1 MLTGDALPDDI
12 RTLLEERFWRPIERS
27 ATIEALRESGAGID
41 DAAHDPFLFADHG
54 VVHVRDIA
62 RGVISLAESANGLL
76 LPLRP
81 PERQRFLVAYGV
93 TVTYLHDIGMVDPT
107 PEGRRVHPAFAA
119 HTAFGPELDD
129 VVEHLLGGPSPMVAR
144 LRHVQAVSPFEV
156 PLPVIEST
164 SETPGTG
171 TVLGLWTLIVPV
183 TR

>member
-81 PERQRFLVAYGV
+81 PERQRA
-93 TVTYLHDIGMVDPT
+93 
-107 PEGRRVHPAFAA
+107 GRRVRA
-119 HTAFGPELDD
+119 
-129 VVEHLLGGPSPMVAR
+129 GPSGPRVWRVAVEKHADAR
-144 LRHVQAVSPFEV
+144 SDP
-156 PLPVIEST
+156 S
-164 SETPGTG
+164 
-171 TVLGLWTLIVPV
+171 
-183 TR
+183 